1 MVANNIIK
9 KEKIQ
14 ADSLI
19 NDQLDQDNADS
30 NNISQA

>member
-14 ADSLI
+14 VDSLI
-19 NDQLDQDNADS
+19 NDQPDQDNADS